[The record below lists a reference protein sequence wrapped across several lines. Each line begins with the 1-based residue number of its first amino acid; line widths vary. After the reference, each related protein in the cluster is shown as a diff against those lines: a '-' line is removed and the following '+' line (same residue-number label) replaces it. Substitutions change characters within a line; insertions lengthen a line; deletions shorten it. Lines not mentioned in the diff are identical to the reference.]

1 MRYIVSLRRGILWL
15 TPFNG
20 IRFHRLT
27 CARYRKRIVLHNA
40 TRRGLHSPDGEWV
53 TIGGKVKVLNP
64 KKAKPIWTA
73 RTDNTGLLTRS
84 GQQGGVRVLG
94 VEKEGISESQTKDPL
109 AAPFGPLNRE
119 SLHST
124 RTHPFTSFFTL
135 PHKGFNNRCWCLP
148 VLDRGL
154 LLNQLWDFR
163 TRNPLLARTRDGT
176 YFLNSNCTST
186 QASGKGLTFGKSLH
200 TLDGLGF
207 RFDSWDLAFT
217 ITKGPILV
225 IANSQSS
232 RPNRLKARNF
242 TQSWGSNEGIGFDS
256 HSPAAFPLTSR

>member
-40 TRRGLHSPDGEWV
+40 TRLGLRSPDGEWV

-94 VEKEGISESQTKDPL
+94 VEKEGVTASSLFGQELAPHAVLVQWGRDKRVPDQGSFSRSVRASQPRV
-109 AAPFGPLNRE
+109 P
-119 SLHST
+119 SLHS
-124 RTHPFTSFFTL
+124 HSSIHF
-135 PHKGFNNRCWCLP
+135 
-148 VLDRGL
+148 L
-154 LLNQLWDFR
+154 LH
-163 TRNPLLARTRDGT
+163 
-176 YFLNSNCTST
+176 SS
-186 QASGKGLTFGKSLH
+186 
-200 TLDGLGF
+200 
-207 RFDSWDLAFT
+207 
-217 ITKGPILV
+217 
-225 IANSQSS
+225 SQ
-232 RPNRLKARNF
+232 RV
-242 TQSWGSNEGIGFDS
+242 
-256 HSPAAFPLTSR
+256 